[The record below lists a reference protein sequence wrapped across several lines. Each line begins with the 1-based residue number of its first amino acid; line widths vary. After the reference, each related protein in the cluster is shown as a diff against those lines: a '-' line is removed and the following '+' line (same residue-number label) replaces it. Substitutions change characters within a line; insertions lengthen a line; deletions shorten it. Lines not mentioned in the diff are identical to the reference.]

1 MRFLLLFLVIIPAF
15 ELWLL
20 VKVADEIG
28 ALFTIALLFGA
39 AIVGINIVR
48 YQGVSTLMNMNQQL
62 RAGQVPA
69 RAMAEGMM
77 LGVAGVLF
85 IIPGFGSDVLALLLL
100 IPVLRRWLLNRWS
113 RKVQVKTSH
122 QSRVFD
128 GEVEPPR
135 AGDTPSIGRTIE
147 GEYERKEDKTPRE

>member
-1 MRFLLLFLVIIPAF
+1 MRFLLLFLVIIPVF

-20 VKVADEIG
+20 VTVADEIG

-39 AIVGINIVR
+39 AILGVNIVR

-85 IIPGFGSDVLALLLL
+85 IIPGFGSDLLALLLL

-113 RKVQVKTSH
+113 QKVQVKTA
-122 QSRVFD
+122 QRGRVFD

-135 AGDTPSIGRTIE
+135 ADDIPAIGRTID
-147 GEYERKEDKTPRE
+147 GEFERKDDKTPR

>member
-1 MRFLLLFLVIIPAF
+1 MRFLLIFLVIIPAF

-20 VKVADEIG
+20 VQVADEIG

-39 AIVGINIVR
+39 AILGINIVR

-69 RAMAEGMM
+69 QAMAEGMM

-85 IIPGFGSDVLALLLL
+85 IIPGFGSDAIALLLL
-100 IPVLRRWLLNRWS
+100 IPMLRKWLLSRWS
-113 RKVQVKTSH
+113 RKVHVRSTQGGN
-122 QSRVFD
+122 VFE
-128 GEVEPPR
+128 GEVEQPR
-135 AGDTPSIGRTIE
+135 TDDIPTIGRTIE
-147 GEYERKEDKTPRE
+147 GEFERDDDKPRH

>member
-39 AIVGINIVR
+39 AILGINIVR

-85 IIPGFGSDVLALLLL
+85 IIPGFGSDFLALLLL
-100 IPVLRRWLLNRWS
+100 TPVLRRWILSRWLS
-113 RKVQVKTSH
+113 KVQVKTA
-122 QSRVFD
+122 QRGRVFD
-128 GEVEPPR
+128 GEVEPPQTEDAPR
-135 AGDTPSIGRTIE
+135 IGRTLE
-147 GEYERKEDKTPRE
+147 GEFERKDDKTPR